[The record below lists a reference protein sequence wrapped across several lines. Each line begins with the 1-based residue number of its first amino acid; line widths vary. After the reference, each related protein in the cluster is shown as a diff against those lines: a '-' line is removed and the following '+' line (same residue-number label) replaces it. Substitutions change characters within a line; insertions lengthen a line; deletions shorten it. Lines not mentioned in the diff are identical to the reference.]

1 MKIKNLQYLDA
12 NNLYGW
18 AMAQK
23 LPVNGFK
30 WVENNEINEEFR
42 KNYNENKIKGH
53 ILEVDV
59 KYPKKL
65 HDLHSDLP
73 FSP

>member
-1 MKIKNLQYLDA
+1 MC
-12 NNLYGW
+12 
-18 AMAQK
+18 QK

-30 WVENNEINEEFR
+30 WINDVTEINEEFI
-42 KNYNENKIKGH
+42 KNYDENNDKGY

-73 FSP
+73 YLPKRMICV

>member
-1 MKIKNLQYLDA
+1 MY
-12 NNLYGW
+12 
-18 AMAQK
+18 QK

-30 WVENNEINEEFR
+30 WVENKEINEEFR
-42 KNYNENKIKGH
+42 KNYNENNNKEY

-65 HDLHSDLP
+65 YNLHSDLP
-73 FSP
+73 FLP